1 MICRHLSY
9 TANESQIPYKPDVCY
24 TTITKLKH
32 NIFKTKQAIA
42 VMVQPI

>member
-1 MICRHLSY
+1 MKVKYRITRRLLYHNDGY
-9 TANESQIPYKPDVCY
+9 TQY
-24 TTITKLKH
+24 